1 MRFDWPN
8 KEKETSIVESI
19 IMKGFMG
26 GQLKFQRNLR
36 KENDLSKGLSGKF
49 GN

>member
-1 MRFDWPN
+1 VLGFPN
-8 KEKETSIVESI
+8 IEKGTRSKARI
-19 IMKGFMG
+19 IIKGLMG
-26 GQLKFQRNLR
+26 GLLKFQRNLR